1 MGSLRFLGNPHALM
15 PCSLTP
21 AGPTCQ
27 AIAARRHGPCGADG
41 KGSHKAVF
49 FRGSIAGPRRSL
61 STLRSR
67 GCPRTTQDSLPVAGQ
82 ALPDGIGYPQDS
94 TARFPGCFLHHF
106 PLSQACPDAAARQPT
121 GPHLRLA
128 VVDRSQAIAY
138 KSMTLAV
145 HCGSFGGHWGRL
157 ASDILQFARARATL
171 FVALSYRWLGCR
183 RMPTPTTSN

>member
-121 GPHLRLA
+121 GPPPTVGGVPWRSRTHIDTVEHENATCDANRCWRRASSIVLTVERGEKF
-128 VVDRSQAIAY
+128 VDRLDYAI
-138 KSMTLAV
+138 
-145 HCGSFGGHWGRL
+145 R
-157 ASDILQFARARATL
+157 DRAQVR
-171 FVALSYRWLGCR
+171 
-183 RMPTPTTSN
+183 TP